1 METQIATNYCAFSI
15 RKDFRRTA
23 LSRPCQTSTAS
34 WIRIVPLVAFTM
46 LTGCAN
52 ETLFRSNFDQTAIG
66 QPPATMQ
73 DTGTAH
79 VHGPAGSVLIVAPPV
94 LPSGKWVRISRP
106 DGPEVAGFQGTF
118 SQFRGDSVYT
128 FSTTMFMPSGSGI
141 ATIQFE
147 TFTNPVSS
155 LQAFLHLDFTQD
167 NHIRIDDNEAT
178 KFGSFPR
185 DQPFIVQVTLNINA
199 SASTAHIVLSGA
211 GASGERDYTVIPPLQ
226 SLSRQFGA
234 IRLWQGFPHM
244 GAFDATNIAVTRKTN

>member
-1 METQIATNYCAFSI
+1 METQVVKSYGALSI
-15 RKDFRRTA
+15 RKHFRRTS
-23 LSRPCQTSTAS
+23 LLRPNDDSTAF
-34 WIRIVPLVAFTM
+34 WIHVMPLAALII
-46 LTGCAN
+46 LTGCAS
-52 ETLFRSNFDQTAIG
+52 ETLFRSNFDQTPID

-79 VHGPAGSVLIVAPPV
+79 IQGPAGSVLIVAPPV

-128 FSTTMFMPSGSGI
+128 FSTMMFMPSGSGI

-155 LQAFLHLDFTQD
+155 LQAFLHLDFTNENQ
-167 NHIRIDDNEAT
+167 IRIDDNEGT
-178 KFGSFPR
+178 KFGSFLR

-211 GASGERDYTVIPPLQ
+211 GASGERDYTVIPALQ
-226 SLSRQFGA
+226 NLSRQFGA
-234 IRLWQGFPHM
+234 VRVWQGFPHT
-244 GAFDATNIAVTRKTN
+244 GAFDATNISVTRKTN

>member
-1 METQIATNYCAFSI
+1 
-15 RKDFRRTA
+15 
-23 LSRPCQTSTAS
+23 
-34 WIRIVPLVAFTM
+34 
-46 LTGCAN
+46 
-52 ETLFRSNFDQTAIG
+52 
-66 QPPATMQ
+66 
-73 DTGTAH
+73 
-79 VHGPAGSVLIVAPPV
+79 
-94 LPSGKWVRISRP
+94 VRISRP

-155 LQAFLHLDFTQD
+155 LQAFMHLDFTQD

-211 GASGERDYTVIPPLQ
+211 GASGERDYTVMTPLQ

-234 IRLWQGFPHM
+234 IRLWQGFPHT

>member
-34 WIRIVPLVAFTM
+34 WIRIVPLVAFIM

-106 DGPEVAGFQGTF
+106 DGPEVAGFQGT
-118 SQFRGDSVYT
+118 
-128 FSTTMFMPSGSGI
+128 
-141 ATIQFE
+141 
-147 TFTNPVSS
+147 VS
-155 LQAFLHLDFTQD
+155 
-167 NHIRIDDNEAT
+167 R
-178 KFGSFPR
+178 
-185 DQPFIVQVTLNINA
+185 
-199 SASTAHIVLSGA
+199 
-211 GASGERDYTVIPPLQ
+211 
-226 SLSRQFGA
+226 
-234 IRLWQGFPHM
+234 
-244 GAFDATNIAVTRKTN
+244 